1 MTEISITQYNTSLN
15 NAEEGKIQDITV
27 LVEKKEWCSDLS
39 CFKLFI
45 TITFTSIMT
54 PFIVCDIYFAMNDV
68 SCVNQ
73 KTPEMDIVMRVYL
86 LSSGLISLIMTGLID
101 IYILSTSNN
110 LLTSN
115 NEENQDGVYCLL
127 YLFKYTFQIFNF
139 SWLITGCVLFWAYMD
154 INACAKPVYDYLMAR
169 FIIGIITTA
178 GFNCAA
184 NNKKE

>member
-1 MTEISITQYNTSLN
+1 MTEISNAQYNTSLN

-45 TITFTSIMT
+45 TISFTSIMT

-101 IYILSTSNN
+101 IYILSISNN
-110 LLTSN
+110 LLKT
-115 NEENQDGVYCLL
+115 EQHEDDGISCLL
-127 YLFKYTFQIFNF
+127 YIFKGLFQTFNF
-139 SWLITGCVLFWAYMD
+139 AWLITGCVLFWAYMD
-154 INACAKPVYDYLMAR
+154 INACDKPVYDYLMAR
-169 FIIGIITTA
+169 FIIGIISTA